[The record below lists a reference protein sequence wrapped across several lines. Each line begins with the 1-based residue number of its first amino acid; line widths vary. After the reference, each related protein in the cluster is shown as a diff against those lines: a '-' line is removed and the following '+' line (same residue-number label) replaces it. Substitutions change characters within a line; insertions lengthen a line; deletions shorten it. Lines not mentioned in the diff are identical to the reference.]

1 MTNHDG
7 GRSFGADEQNDPT
20 EPHLPQIAEDF
31 PGLTIV
37 MCHCTG
43 HRTWNPE
50 EAQAWPRASLSLS
63 KTLH

>member
-1 MTNHDG
+1 MVA
-7 GRSFGADEQNDPT
+7 GRSVGADEQNDPT
-20 EPHLPQIAEDF
+20 EPHLPQIAKDF

-37 MCHCTG
+37 VCHCTG